1 MGLSFSLA
9 RMIKERQ
16 GSDDPHCAAAA
27 LATVFIKHMRAG
39 GTHHAFADRGEG
51 FCVFNDIAVS
61 AAYAMDVHKIERILV
76 IDLGAA
82 PSV

>member
-1 MGLSFSLA
+1 MTLTMQPLRWPLCLPNTCVQAG
-9 RMIKERQ
+9 RI
-16 GSDDPHCAAAA
+16 
-27 LATVFIKHMRAG
+27 MR
-39 GTHHAFADRGEG
+39 FADRGEG